1 MYYLKKLY
9 NLLETIPL
17 DNISYKYELINKG
30 SISVKNPFISSIL
43 IKHIQLLKQHMVLYT
58 TINKVKY
65 TITPK

>member
-43 IKHIQLLKQHMVLYT
+43 IKHIQL
-58 TINKVKY
+58 
-65 TITPK
+65 